1 MKRSI
6 AAIIFFSSITTG
18 IAGNAASIVA
28 QNQSCATK
36 CQVFFSQCLQLCG
49 ANCTTAGISA
59 AITAAATANAANP
72 NPTSG
77 SAATGPTVFRNC
89 DSEQN
94 LCLIG
99 CQASPNG

>member
-6 AAIIFFSSITTG
+6 AAIIVFSTVTAG
-18 IAGNAASIVA
+18 IAGSATSSVA
-28 QNQSCATK
+28 QIQACAIK
-36 CQVFFSQCLQLCG
+36 CQAFFSQCLQLCG

-89 DSEQN
+89 DSEQT

>member
-6 AAIIFFSSITTG
+6 AAIIFFSTVTAG
-18 IAGNAASIVA
+18 IAGNATSSVA
-28 QNQSCATK
+28 QVQACAIK
-36 CQVFFSQCLQLCG
+36 CQAFFSQCLQLCG

-72 NPTSG
+72 NPT
-77 SAATGPTVFRNC
+77 TGNPVTLPTVFRNC
-89 DSEQN
+89 DSEQT